1 MLSAETYIF
10 IVGAEDDLFTDF
22 GNSAFT
28 VKPRVHD
35 RFPSAPTNCFYL
47 FNRVGKSHESVTAL
61 KKIAL
66 KISSQPIAY
75 HRNIV
80 FVNCLNKQHYLRS
93 GQKLRF
99 VNDYAVIN
107 MIMHIVPRNIIE
119 QNAFVGQPAAG
130 THDACTVANINSRLR
145 NRTKRLPAG
154 IGSVPDG

>member
-1 MLSAETYIF
+1 M
-10 IVGAEDDLFTDF
+10 
-22 GNSAFT
+22 
-28 VKPRVHD
+28 
-35 RFPSAPTNCFYL
+35 
-47 FNRVGKSHESVTAL
+47 TAL

-80 FVNCLNKQHYLRS
+80 FVNCLNKQHDLRS

-107 MIMHIVPRNIIE
+107 MIVHIVPRNIIE

-145 NRTKRLPAG
+145 KQSFLPALAVVVFDHYCL
-154 IGSVPDG
+154 SCF

>member
-1 MLSAETYIF
+1 MFSAETYIF
-10 IVGAEDDLFTDF
+10 IVGTEDDLFTDF

-80 FVNCLNKQHYLRS
+80 FVNCLNKQHDLRS

-130 THDACTVANINSRLR
+130 QSDEYH
-145 NRTKRLPAG
+145 G
-154 IGSVPDG
+154 